1 MSDFLYISLAS
12 DKGQRRQLV
21 MANIPSLFSEGMD
34 DEPDIPV
41 KIVLSFSERCKNSFA
56 SGYGQLRQKL
66 ELAFMGGERRLH
78 DEKTF

>member
-21 MANIPSLFSEGMD
+21 MANIPSLFSEGLD

-41 KIVLSFSERCKNSFA
+41 KTAQSFSERCRESFA
-56 SGYGQLRQKL
+56 SSYGQLRQKL
-66 ELAFMGGERRLH
+66 ELAFMGEERRLR
-78 DEKTF
+78 DENTF